1 MRFVAVVLVADIAV
15 LQHKQEFSLGYMQV
29 RSRRVRADDLFHALT
44 TYQKS
49 APRLVVM
56 PIIEQRADGFRTDV
70 FSALV
75 QVRIDICRCTDV
87 RVTKV
92 FRYIEQRDVLV
103 DEDAGEGV
111 SLSYLTEKNR
121 KGELGF
127 SYEMIR
133 GYNVDNS
140 KIGRSIELDGLA
152 KGIGKAKNRLL
163 VVECKYRTKKLS
175 LSVLEHMK
183 ESLSVFPAEFY
194 VSVLK
199 IRICG

>member
-1 MRFVAVVLVADIAV
+1 MCVN
-15 LQHKQEFSLGYMQV
+15 V
-29 RSRRVRADDLFHALT
+29 R
-44 TYQKS
+44 
-49 APRLVVM
+49 
-56 PIIEQRADGFRTDV
+56 
-70 FSALV
+70 
-75 QVRIDICRCTDV
+75 RCTDV

-103 DEDAGEGV
+103 DENAGEGMA
-111 SLSYLTEKNR
+111 LSYLTEKNR